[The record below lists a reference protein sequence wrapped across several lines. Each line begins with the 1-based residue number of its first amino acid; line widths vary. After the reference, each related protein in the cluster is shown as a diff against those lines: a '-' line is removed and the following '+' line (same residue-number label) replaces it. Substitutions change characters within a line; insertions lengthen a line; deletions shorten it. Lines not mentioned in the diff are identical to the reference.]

1 MSDPALEL
9 LHSDAWLDRVDEAFA
24 RQLRREQFSPATVR
38 NYGLGV
44 KNLFVFLRERGVDD
58 LTYLTRQLL
67 EDWQDSL
74 LDREPPL
81 KANSRSA
88 YATAVKKL
96 IGWAADRDMVDL
108 KLLRAIARVRVKKPD
123 ADDERQP
130 IPEEDL
136 EQLMAYLGPRRP
148 RMTLID
154 LRDRALFF
162 FMLETGLRVSEAL
175 QVTRE
180 HYERGRVKQKGGSW
194 VDFEIGPAVVSV
206 IRDYLRA
213 RTDDLPWLW
222 IAVGSNVLQLR
233 QLADSGVRE
242 IWRRLCF
249 ELQIERFTTHQLRH
263 TCGTVMLELDVD
275 HRVIA
280 NWLHHAD
287 VRTVHRYA
295 HVREK
300 TRQHA
305 LDVMEGFIRDGA
317 RIPPVMLHRRSPRG
331 GRPRY
336 R

>member
-1 MSDPALEL
+1 MSEAAREL
-9 LHSDAWLDRVDEAFA
+9 HQSESWLDRVEVGFGK
-24 RQLRREQFSPATVR
+24 QLRREEFSPATVR
-38 NYGLGV
+38 NYLLGV
-44 KNLFVFLRERGVDD
+44 KTLFVYLRERGVDD
-58 LTYLTRQLL
+58 LVLLDRQLL
-67 EDWQDSL
+67 EDWQDAL
-74 LDREPPL
+74 RDRNPPL
-81 KANSRSA
+81 KAASRRA
-88 YATAVKKL
+88 YATAVKRL
-96 IGWAADRDMVDL
+96 IEWAADRDIVDL
-108 KLLRAIARVRVKKPD
+108 KLMRAIARVRSRRPESD
-123 ADDERQP
+123 NERQP

-136 EQLMAYLGPRRP
+136 EQLLAYLGPRRP

-175 QVTRE
+175 QVPRE
-180 HYERGRVKQKGGSW
+180 QFERGRVRQKGGSF
-194 VDFEIGPAVVSV
+194 VTYEIGPAVAIA

-222 IAVGSNVLQLR
+222 ISIGSNVLQLR

-249 ELQIERFTTHQLRH
+249 HLGLKRFTTHQLRH

-280 NWLHHAD
+280 SWLHHRD

-300 TRQHA
+300 TKQRA
-305 LDVMEGFIRDGA
+305 LDAMEDFIRRGSHIA
-317 RIPPVMLHRRSPRG
+317 PEMLARRSPPG